1 MVEIRRIERATEA
14 ALRLA
19 EQGGVHGMYVR
30 NALLRGEVNGFVFG
44 ADGADAGVCWFGPRG
59 NLVVVAPDWRGD
71 AATTDEAGQAVAERI
86 QRSRLSWRI
95 AMGPRGIIDGLR
107 TRCTGRP
114 LVHRNQVYYFGDAE
128 SVNREL
134 VRDDMRAATA
144 EDRDRI
150 VQATLQLNH
159 VDLAIEPGRVDR
171 RWLYSTVDERIAEG
185 TTRVLGPAGDVHCK
199 LDFGSIGSAWC
210 RDRGRVHVRRASPG
224 RPRLGARGVVHRAV
238 AAARRPARRRAEH
251 QRAKGLRTRR
261 HAGSRPLPS
270 AAARMTGGS
279 SPTAADTRTRVRGRA
294 MGARA
299 GGAARSS

>member
-19 EQGGVHGMYVR
+19 DQGGVHGMYVR

-71 AATTDEAGQAVAERI
+71 DATTNAAGQAVAERI

-95 AMGPRGIIDGLR
+95 AMGPRGIIDELR

-114 LVHRNQVYYFGDAE
+114 LVHRNQIYYFGDAE
-128 SVNREL
+128 SVNREV

-185 TTRVLGPAGDVHCK
+185 TTRVLGPPGDVHCK
-199 LDFGSIGSAWC
+199 LDFGSIGSA
-210 RDRGRVHVRRASPG
+210 GVVIEGVFTFAEHRRAGLASA
-224 RPRLGARGVVHRAV
+224 LV
-238 AAARRPARRRAEH
+238 ASCIAQLQLPVGLHVGEQNTSARRAYE
-251 QRAKGLRTRR
+251 
-261 HAGSRPLPS
+261 
-270 AAARMTGGS
+270 
-279 SPTAADTRTRVRGRA
+279 
-294 MGARA
+294 RA
-299 GGAARSS
+299 GMREVDRCRLLLLG